1 MESLI
6 YSESGIQI
14 LKREDQFFL
23 RFDDGEGFIGREREV
38 PISREEVESASK
50 DRGAALALLEKCRK
64 R

>member
-14 LKREDQFFL
+14 LKREDLFFM
-23 RFDDGEGFIGREREV
+23 RFDDGEGFLGREREV
-38 PISREEVESASK
+38 PVSREEAESASK
-50 DRGAALALLEKCRK
+50 DRIAALALLEECRK